1 MSRTL
6 RNIDRL
12 PGLAID
18 ARRVRTRNGA
28 RQEQH
33 AVDEKRAC
41 GFEPRPRSTRRRRP
55 EVTGFSDLPNAGFR
69 EVFRPRVHS

>member
-28 RQEQH
+28 RQEQR
-33 AVDEKRAC
+33 AVDEMRAC
-41 GFEPRPRSTRRRRP
+41 GFEPRPRSTRRP

-69 EVFRPRVHS
+69 GVFRPRVHS